1 MAFRRRKLLGAMGLA
16 AGAAALQPFAT
27 LRTSAQPR
35 TDRSTSAMTA
45 RIAAD
50 LERHASFGLK
60 RSAGPGDW
68 QTADW
73 IAERLRAS
81 GYEVERSVFDAPFFV
96 ERAAQLSSGSASVR
110 VVPQAPVAVTPRA
123 GITAPLA
130 LVPEDVG
137 NDLGHVR
144 GRIALVITPSARH
157 AALFAER
164 GIGLTVTRTAAAGAA
179 AIVLVTMGPSNE
191 AVALN
196 AREHGA
202 FGPVPMAILAPKD
215 AAPFVAEARAGATA
229 RLVVDGDATHRPSPN
244 VIGRVM
250 RGDRWLALSTPRSG
264 WYGCVAERGTGTAA
278 FLELADWAVER
289 FPEHSIFVMN
299 TGGHEY
305 FFAGSHRV
313 LDEAPPPERTFAW
326 AHIGAT
332 LAARDAE
339 QRDGRW
345 VMLDTVDR
353 ERRTMATAAA
363 RAATIEGFRGLVG
376 LEQPGEVVANAGEL
390 SSFTDRGFES
400 AFAVIGVHRW
410 FHTLEDT
417 LERVHAPLVTP
428 VVTAHARTIELLE
441 ERGA

>member
-1 MAFRRRKLLGAMGLA
+1 
-16 AGAAALQPFAT
+16 
-27 LRTSAQPR
+27 
-35 TDRSTSAMTA
+35 
-45 RIAAD
+45 
-50 LERHASFGLK
+50 
-60 RSAGPGDW
+60 
-68 QTADW
+68 
-73 IAERLRAS
+73 
-81 GYEVERSVFDAPFFV
+81 
-96 ERAAQLSSGSASVR
+96 
-110 VVPQAPVAVTPRA
+110 
-123 GITAPLA
+123 
-130 LVPEDVG
+130 
-137 NDLGHVR
+137 
-144 GRIALVITPSARH
+144 
-157 AALFAER
+157 
-164 GIGLTVTRTAAAGAA
+164 
-179 AIVLVTMGPSNE
+179 
-191 AVALN
+191 
-196 AREHGA
+196 
-202 FGPVPMAILAPKD
+202 MAILAPKD

-229 RLVVDGDATHRPSPN
+229 RLVVDGEATHRPSPN